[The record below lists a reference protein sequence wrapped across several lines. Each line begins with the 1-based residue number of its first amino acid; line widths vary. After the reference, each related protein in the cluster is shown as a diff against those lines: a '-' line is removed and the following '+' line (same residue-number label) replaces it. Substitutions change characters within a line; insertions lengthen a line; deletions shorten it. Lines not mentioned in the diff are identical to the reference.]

1 MNDLM
6 IGVIGAGGIARKHLD
21 ALKAVGGA
29 RITAVV
35 DLDADRARWLTDE
48 TTAEFVSQ
56 PDQLIGKVDAV
67 MVLTP
72 PRARLDPV
80 RVLVDAGMP
89 IFCEKPLAATV
100 PDAERLAE
108 IVENGPGS
116 PFMMG
121 FMRRWHPP
129 HAAVRAVLE
138 SGALGDVVQ
147 VLRQRIG
154 RIDLPRGN
162 WRSSP
167 GQLCGIT
174 MESASHDLDLLR
186 WLFGGI
192 ERATGE
198 VVESR
203 PDLPGFDESM
213 VATLRFESG
222 LSGALQVSWQSRLAR
237 NSLVVVGTE
246 GTLALD
252 GPTMWSSRTLTVVTT
267 EGETVSESSTSDA
280 DDDGYTG
287 QMAAFLAL
295 VRGEEVEH
303 PGVHDGLA
311 TVRLSQAVLD
321 HSAVAG

>member
-1 MNDLM
+1 MNDLT
-6 IGVIGAGGIARKHLD
+6 IGIIGAGGIARKHLD
-21 ALKAVGGA
+21 ALTTVGGA

-35 DLDADRARWLTDE
+35 DLDADRARWITDE
-48 TTAEFVSQ
+48 TSAAFFTRPE
-56 PDQLIGKVDAV
+56 QLIGDVDAV

-72 PRARLDPV
+72 PRARLEAV

-108 IVENGPGS
+108 IVDNGPGA

-129 HAAVRAVLE
+129 HAEVRRVLE
-138 SGALGDVVQ
+138 SGSLGDVVQ

-154 RIDLPRGN
+154 RIDLPHGN

-192 ERATGE
+192 ARATGE

-222 LSGALQVSWQSRLAR
+222 LTGALQVSWQSRLAR

-246 GTLALD
+246 GSLALD
-252 GPTMWSSRTLTVVTT
+252 GPGMWSSRTLSVTT
-267 EGETVSESSTSDA
+267 AEGTTVSEFEPNDA

-295 VRGEEVEH
+295 VRGDDVEH

-311 TVRLSQAVLD
+311 TVRLSQSVLD
-321 HSAVAG
+321 HSMRLN